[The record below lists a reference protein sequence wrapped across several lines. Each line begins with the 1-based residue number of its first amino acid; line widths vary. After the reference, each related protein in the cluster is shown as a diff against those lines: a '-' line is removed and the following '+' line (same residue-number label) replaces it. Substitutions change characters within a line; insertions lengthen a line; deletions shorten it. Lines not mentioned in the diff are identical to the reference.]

1 MKVFVAGATGA
12 LGVPVVKLL
21 VGAGHDVTGLTR
33 SETKRATLEKLG
45 AKAAVGDVLDAAA
58 VERAVGEAKP
68 ESIVSLLT
76 RLPKNGPTRMRHMR
90 PNARVHRE
98 GTRNIVRA
106 GQASGVERIVAE
118 SVLFRYGY
126 GELKPMLTE
135 EDPAPQTLPGPTNE
149 PLAGVVAL
157 EDAVLGVGG
166 IVLRYGLFYG
176 PGASHMNFLTK
187 MLRRRMMRLPGG
199 DRGALS
205 FIHMDDAASATVA
218 ALERG
223 HGPAIY
229 NVCDDEPASFA
240 AFIREVARGIGAKPP
255 SSVPLGLAK
264 LVMPYGVMAMTG
276 RVTMS
281 NAKAKR
287 ELGWTPRYPSIRE
300 GLSGMSRS
308 QA

>member
-1 MKVFVAGATGA
+1 MAGATGA

-21 VGAGHDVTGLTR
+21 VAGGHDVIGLTR
-33 SETKRATLEKLG
+33 SERNRPTLQKLG
-45 AKAAVGDVLDAAA
+45 AEAVVGDVLEAAA
-58 VERAVGEAKP
+58 VDRAVTEAKP
-68 ESIVSLLT
+68 DAIVSLLT
-76 RLPKNGPTRMRHMR
+76 RLPKNGPTRLRHMR

-106 GQASGVERIVAE
+106 ARASGVERIVAE

-126 GELKPMLTE
+126 GDLKPMLTE
-135 EDPAPQTLPGPTNE
+135 EDPAPQTLPGPTSEALN
-149 PLAGVVAL
+149 GVVAL
-157 EDAVLGVGG
+157 EDAVLGAGG

-176 PGASHMNFLTK
+176 PGAGHMDYLLK
-187 MLRRRMMRLPGG
+187 MLRRGMMRLPGG

-205 FIHMDDAASATVA
+205 FIHMEDAATATVA

-223 HGPAIY
+223 RSGIY

-240 AFIREVARGIGAKPP
+240 AFIRELARVINAKPP
-255 SSVPLGLAK
+255 KSVPIGLVK
-264 LVMPYGVMAMTG
+264 LVMPYVVMAFTG

-281 NAKAKR
+281 NAKAKG
-287 ELGWTPRYPSIRE
+287 ELRWTPRYPSIRE

>member
-1 MKVFVAGATGA
+1 VRVFVAGATGA

-21 VGAGHDVTGLTR
+21 VGAGYDVTGLTR

-45 AKAAVGDVLDAAA
+45 AETAVGDVLDPAA
-58 VERAVGEAKP
+58 VDRAVTEAKP
-68 ESIVSLLT
+68 DAIVSLLT

-157 EDAVLGVGG
+157 EDAVLGAGG

-205 FIHMDDAASATVA
+205 FIHMEDAATATVA

-223 HGPAIY
+223 NSGIY

-240 AFIREVARGIGAKPP
+240 AFIREVARVSGAKPP
-255 SSVPLGLAK
+255 GSVPLGIAK
-264 LVMPYGVMAMTG
+264 LVMPYGVMVMTS

>member
-1 MKVFVAGATGA
+1 VRVFVAGATGA

-33 SETKRATLEKLG
+33 SETKRVTLEKLG
-45 AKAAVGDVLDAAA
+45 AKAVVGDVLEAAA
-58 VERAVGEAKP
+58 VDRAVAEAKP
-68 ESIVSLLT
+68 EAIVSLLT
-76 RLPKNGPTRMRHMR
+76 RLPKNGPTQARHMR

-106 GQASGVERIVAE
+106 AGAVGVGRVVAE

-135 EDPAPQTLPGPTNE
+135 DDPVPERAAGAANDALD
-149 PLAGVVAL
+149 GVVAL
-157 EDAVLGVGG
+157 EEAVLGAGG

-176 PGASHMNFLTK
+176 PDAGHVRYMAK

-199 DRGALS
+199 DRGAMS
-205 FIHMDDAASATVA
+205 WIHLDDAAAATVA

-223 HGPAIY
+223 KPGIY

-240 AFIREVARGIGAKPP
+240 AFTRELAIVTGAKPP
-255 SSVPLGLAK
+255 KSVPLSIAK
-264 LVMPYGVMAMTG
+264 AVMPYAVLAMTG

-281 NAKAKR
+281 NEKAKA
-287 ELGWTPRYPSIRE
+287 ELGWAPRYPSIRE
-300 GLSGMSRS
+300 GLSEMSRS
-308 QA
+308 TA

>member
-1 MKVFVAGATGA
+1 MRVFVAGATGA

-21 VGAGHDVTGLTR
+21 VDAGHDVTGLTR
-33 SETKRATLEKLG
+33 SEAKRPMLERLG
-45 AKAAVGDVLDAAA
+45 AKAVVGDALDAGA
-58 VERAVGEAKP
+58 VDRAVSEAKP
-68 ESIVSLLT
+68 DAIVSLLT
-76 RLPKNGPTRMRHMR
+76 RLPKNGPTRLRHMR

-106 GQASGVERIVAE
+106 AQASGVERIVAE
-118 SVLFRYGY
+118 SVVFRYGY

-135 EDPAPQTLPGPTNE
+135 EDPAPEALPGPANE
-149 PLAGVVAL
+149 ALSGVIAL
-157 EDAVLGVGG
+157 EDAVLGAGG

-176 PGASHMNFLTK
+176 PGAGHMDFLAK

-199 DRGALS
+199 DLGALS
-205 FIHMDDAASATVA
+205 FIHMEDGATGTVA

-223 HGPAIY
+223 GPGIY
-229 NVCDDEPASFA
+229 NVCDDEPVSFA
-240 AFIREVARGIGAKPP
+240 AFIREVARVIGAKPP
-255 SSVPLGLAK
+255 KPVPLALAR

-287 ELGWTPRYPSIRE
+287 ELGWMPRYPSIRE

-308 QA
+308 HA

>member
-1 MKVFVAGATGA
+1 VKVFVAGATGA

-33 SETKRATLEKLG
+33 SEAKRAGLETLG

-58 VERAVGEAKP
+58 VDRAVGEAKP
-68 ESIVSLLT
+68 EAIVSLLT
-76 RLPKNGPTRMRHMR
+76 ALPKNGPTRLRHMR

-106 GQASGVERIVAE
+106 ARASGVDRIVAE

-135 EDPAPQTLPGPTNE
+135 EDPAPETLPGPANE
-149 PLAGVVAL
+149 ALDGVVAL
-157 EDAVLGVGG
+157 EDAVFGVGG
-166 IVLRYGLFYG
+166 IVLRYGVFYG
-176 PGASHMNFLTK
+176 PGAGHMDFIAK
-187 MLRRRMMRLPGG
+187 MLRRRMLRLPGG

-205 FIHMDDAASATVA
+205 FIHMDDAATATIA

-223 HGPAIY
+223 STGIY

-240 AFIREVARGIGAKPP
+240 AFIREVARGISAKPP

-264 LVMPYGVMAMTG
+264 LVMPYSVMAMTG

>member
-1 MKVFVAGATGA
+1 
-12 LGVPVVKLL
+12 
-21 VGAGHDVTGLTR
+21 
-33 SETKRATLEKLG
+33 
-45 AKAAVGDVLDAAA
+45 
-58 VERAVGEAKP
+58 
-68 ESIVSLLT
+68 
-76 RLPKNGPTRMRHMR
+76 MRHMR

-126 GELKPMLTE
+126 GDLKPMLTE
-135 EDPAPQTLPGPTNE
+135 EDPAPRTLPGPTNE
-149 PLAGVVAL
+149 ALSGVVAL
-157 EDAVLGVGG
+157 EDAVLGAGG

-176 PGASHMNFLTK
+176 PGAGHMDFLEK
-187 MLRRRMMRLPGG
+187 MLRRRMIRLPGG

-223 HGPAIY
+223 RPGIY

-240 AFIREVARGIGAKPP
+240 AFLREVARVTGARPPKP
-255 SSVPLGLAK
+255 VPIGLAK
-264 LVMPYGVMAMTG
+264 LVMPYAVMAMTG

-287 ELGWTPRYPSIRE
+287 DLGWTPRYPSIRE
-300 GLSGMSRS
+300 GLSGMSHS